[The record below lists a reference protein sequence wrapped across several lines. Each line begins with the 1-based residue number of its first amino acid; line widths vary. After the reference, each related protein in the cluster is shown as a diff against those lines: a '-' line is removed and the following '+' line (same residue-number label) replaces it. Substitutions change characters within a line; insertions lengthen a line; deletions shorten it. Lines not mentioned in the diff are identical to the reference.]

1 MANGDKDFSD
11 LPAAGSF
18 SFPQDFSDTTGR
30 FYWDKSETAARSEA
44 LQGFLKHDGDVAN
57 RVTEAIE
64 NGPHKSDHG
73 DEYETLSIHTAAE
86 SAGSSQPINLP
97 LQNRR
102 ISRDCSKIL

>member
-1 MANGDKDFSD
+1 MRSSIDANMADGNKDFRE

-44 LQGFLKHDGDVAN
+44 LQESLQHDSDVAN

-64 NGPHKSDHG
+64 MGPYKNQNQ
-73 DEYETLSIHTAAE
+73 YFETLLIHRILVQ
-86 SAGSSQPINLP
+86 SSEI
-97 LQNRR
+97 
-102 ISRDCSKIL
+102 